1 MEARA
6 MGLESHILELS
17 DKHRKIDEDLHEELL
32 RPYPDD
38 VRVVELKKRKLR
50 LKEEIERLRHAD
62 DLPHEPSATQH

>member
-1 MEARA
+1 

-17 DKHRKIDEDLHEELL
+17 DKHRKVDEDLHEELL

-50 LKEEIERLRHAD
+50 LKEEIERLRHVD
-62 DLPHEPSATQH
+62 VFHEASPPAA